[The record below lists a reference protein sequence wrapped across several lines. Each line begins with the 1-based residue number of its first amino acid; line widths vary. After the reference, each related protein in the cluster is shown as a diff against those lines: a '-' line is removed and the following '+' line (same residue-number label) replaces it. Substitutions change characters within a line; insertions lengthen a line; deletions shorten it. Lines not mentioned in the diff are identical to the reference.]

1 MDEEVVGVGGRS
13 RGKGRR
19 RRQAEMAM
27 AMALTNYTP
36 ETKIT
41 KQLMDRQ
48 LIHKT
53 NITVCMPTNK
63 SLWWLRVCLAGRR
76 RGWKME
82 SRRCMFLVLTRQH
95 RFVHPRGR
103 GSSAVVSWSQ

>member
-1 MDEEVVGVGGRS
+1 
-13 RGKGRR
+13 
-19 RRQAEMAM
+19 M

-41 KQLMDRQ
+41 ILLMDRQ

-63 SLWWLRVCLAGRR
+63 SLWWMRVCLAGRR
-76 RGWKME
+76 RGWKVDDA
-82 SRRCMFLVLTRQH
+82 C
-95 RFVHPRGR
+95 
-103 GSSAVVSWSQ
+103 SSF